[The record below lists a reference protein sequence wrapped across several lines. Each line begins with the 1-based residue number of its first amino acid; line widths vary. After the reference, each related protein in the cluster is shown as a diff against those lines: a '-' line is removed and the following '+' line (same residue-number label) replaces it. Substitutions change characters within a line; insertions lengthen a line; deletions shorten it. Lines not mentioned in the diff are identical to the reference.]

1 MTTDRDAFER
11 HLENASRVVATWP
24 RWKQT
29 ILGGNPIMT
38 PTDQI
43 KHARALLAGIKKKM
57 EEGTHG
63 KATADDG
70 SYVWVDDSMIADTS
84 CGSTATA
91 LDLANARLIAAT
103 HNGFPAALGDIEKD
117 LELANAM
124 ILGGSYWEKTAQG
137 FISRKLALLETLA
150 REFGVEVGE

>member
-29 ILGGNPIMT
+29 ILGGNPIMMT
-38 PTDQI
+38 TDQI

-57 EEGTHG
+57 EEGTQG